1 MRHTPAAIRQF
12 LADQPLSG
20 QTVADFCEDRNL
32 KVPTF
37 YSWKK
42 KYAQPETSIEEGF
55 CKIIPRQEIAERSL
69 RLPSGLR
76 LELIGL
82 STTEIAEIILEID
95 RGHA

>member
-1 MRHTPAAIRQF
+1 MRHTSTAIRQF
-12 LADQPLSG
+12 LATQPLSG
-20 QTVADFCEDRNL
+20 QSVANFCDNHDL

-42 KYAQPETSIEEGF
+42 KYGQPEIAINEGF

-82 STTEIAEIILEID
+82 STTEIAELILEID
-95 RGHA
+95 RAHA